1 MPLDENSPACAKA
14 PAGTIRPAARDAMA
28 PAKTRARTEHV
39 RMLPLPMDDA
49 TKLYTCK
56 LISFLH
62 VCTDSK
68 INGVFAIV
76 NDGATKLHQDT
87 GQDGAAD
94 ASASATSEQRGV
106 Q

>member
-1 MPLDENSPACAKA
+1 
-14 PAGTIRPAARDAMA
+14 
-28 PAKTRARTEHV
+28 
-39 RMLPLPMDDA
+39 MDDA

-94 ASASATSEQRGV
+94 ASASATSEQKEGDTVTANRHVKTIEARTDPSALHGREGLV
-106 Q
+106 GEAK

>member
-1 MPLDENSPACAKA
+1 
-14 PAGTIRPAARDAMA
+14 
-28 PAKTRARTEHV
+28 
-39 RMLPLPMDDA
+39 MDDA

-56 LISFLH
+56 LISFLL

-87 GQDGAAD
+87 GQDGATD
-94 ASASATSEQRGV
+94 ASASATSERKGEYSGCKPARENHWGMRGPICMDEKGLAGEAR
-106 Q
+106 